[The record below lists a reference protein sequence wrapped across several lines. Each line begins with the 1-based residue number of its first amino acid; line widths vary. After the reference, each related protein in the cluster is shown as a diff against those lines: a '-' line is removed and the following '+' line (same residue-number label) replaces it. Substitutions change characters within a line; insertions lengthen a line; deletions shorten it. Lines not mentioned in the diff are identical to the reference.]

1 METVDLKKL
10 EDAVL
15 SDLET
20 IKELTVQVFEQ
31 IYGDYNIYTATFDR
45 IYLFDGV
52 RSLDDFANFVY
63 FSYFSGLYMRNETKK
78 SVYEQFQKFLSLNSL
93 DRR

>member
-20 IKELTVQVFEQ
+20 IKEYIANTFRD
-31 IYGDYNIYTATFDR
+31 IYRTTIKCKSYDSDIADSDFA
-45 IYLFDGV
+45 YLFGGV
-52 RSLDDFANFVY
+52 MSLDDFANFIY
-63 FSYFSGLYMRNETKK
+63 FSYLSDKYMDNTFWDWRRN
-78 SVYEQFQKFLSLNSL
+78 
-93 DRR
+93 